1 MDWLLGGI
9 LRAEAV
15 KGLLWSQ
22 LTHTLA
28 CRHCGSSC
36 LQSTGNL
43 VTLFLF
49 VIWQIRRWWQLGS
62 LRHLWLWHS
71 GDMKQGKG
79 LLLLYRVAFLC
90 HLWRQ
95 KSEEEEE
102 EEGEEEKEEVIFLD
116 PLKPCSLP
124 KEVPIEKQ
132 ATTAPPQPSCD
143 SESQHKI
150 IGTPELV
157 LMQTP
162 SPSRSFPTFQILTNL
177 PVRRKAASGSR
188 LQQRKSQLF
197 WGLPSLHSESLEA
210 IILSSGGPFPLKLP
224 VGPSVWFNKLSF
236 LHRSNLLSSQYC
248 SPTPLPIHKVHT
260 TKDLEELAPDPQQL
274 PPPSSPSVLPPP
286 LRFESFPIDHTGFH
300 SGVQAP
306 TQWLMWQRAV
316 PWVSEDQ
323 ALHPHPELQ
332 RTRPSKFF
340 PSSELWWGM
349 PWDPGLPQHIP
360 DLLSASLLYPS
371 NLLGVLTRFESPRR
385 TMVQNEDSKA
395 SEPAVPV
402 PSPTPAS
409 LPELQGV
416 SPRGGLY
423 GSDDLRKTTRQR
435 ENPQIS
441 EPPVLVP
448 YQSAAPITEPQE
460 TRPLGVPPGCE
471 TQWRT
476 TGHRKSL
483 KASEPP
489 MPASYQAPDSLS
501 KSQKVS
507 SEGEPSIP
515 KDFLGTMGHKQK
527 PQASGSPMPAP
538 CPPSDS
544 LPELQRG
551 GPLGDPPGY
560 KCLWECREN
569 SENPQAFEPPA
580 LYLNPGFYGIS
591 PKCVPSRS
599 ETLRKGTQNRENLRV
614 SAGSILPASLP
625 SACLIESLGMAP
637 QGVLSKP
644 KALWETTGRIEN
656 LWTSESIAPDY
667 GQSLAPIPEPHRIS
681 SVGSPIRSETAWK
694 VTEHPRNS
702 WASEPPSLA
711 LGPYP
716 ALTLEPLRVSPM
728 GVLSDSEASYGES
741 QRRKNSWS
749 SELPAPSLPQQPHGA
764 RPLGVFPDSEPVEG
778 YMKQKICCA
787 APVPPFRG
795 PSPPPNS
802 MSKSH
807 SSEPI
812 GGQGNCK
819 IEEEAVEQRENSWAT
834 ELPAPTPNT
843 LSAQVPDPHMALKF
857 VRRNVRQR
865 EIPQGPSPPAA
876 DPLQPIPWPPTLA
889 EALKTEP
896 NQPGPP
902 KEELFPGVKGEVPP
916 SQGEAVPKASM
927 HSGIQVWH
935 WSRELELG
943 LKKLQLSPASRSP
956 GPSQSFVSSSAL
968 SSTTPGTWRL
978 SSHPSRQTHHPNLC
992 PYSSSCHPPKAES
1005 TVTQPV
1011 HCYHSHSFSHPQPH
1025 GSGRAKQRSQRE
1037 ERVRAKMVAQI
1048 SPQGPHVHTEANENC
1063 PGLREALYPEVL
1075 VSGNRQDK
1083 ASAQFSARETDRPR
1097 KSKAGDHRG
1106 GDARLGS
1113 STVMGKSHPVQAGRP
1128 VEAPV
1133 NRLFQRNQS
1142 SLHTALPRQLYSMP
1156 TGPQD
1161 KREAELRAGYILIPH
1176 HCMYCPWA
1184 HMEKHF
1190 SSPTPQAP
1198 LTRGLRKVLAKCLS
1212 SRGPGPPNPVSTR
1225 NSW

>member
-9 LRAEAV
+9 PRAEGV

-22 LTHTLA
+22 LTHALA

-36 LQSTGNL
+36 LQSTGN
-43 VTLFLF
+43 
-49 VIWQIRRWWQLGS
+49 I
-62 LRHLWLWHS
+62 
-71 GDMKQGKG
+71 G

-90 HLWRQ
+90 HLWRR
-95 KSEEEEE
+95 KSE

-124 KEVPIEKQ
+124 KEAPIEEQ
-132 ATTAPPQPSCD
+132 ATTAPSQPSCD
-143 SESQHKI
+143 SERQHKI

-157 LMQTP
+157 LTKTP
-162 SPSRSFPTFQILTNL
+162 SPSRSFPTFQIQTNL
-177 PVRRKAASGSR
+177 PVRHKAASGSR

-210 IILSSGGPFPLKLP
+210 IILSSDGPFPLKLP
-224 VGPSVWFNKLSF
+224 VGPSVCFNKLSF

-248 SPTPLPIHKVHT
+248 SPAPLPIHKVHT

-274 PPPSSPSVLPPP
+274 PPPSSPSVPSLPFH
-286 LRFESFPIDHTGFH
+286 LKSFPMDHTGFH

-323 ALHPHPELQ
+323 ALHPQPELQ

-340 PSSELWWGM
+340 PSSEVWWGM
-349 PWDPGLPQHIP
+349 PWDPGLPQHVP

-416 SPRGGLY
+416 SPTGGLY
-423 GSDDLRKTTRQR
+423 GSDDLRETTRQR
-435 ENPQIS
+435 ENPRIS

-476 TGHRKSL
+476 TGHRESL
-483 KASEPP
+483 KDSEPP
-489 MPASYQAPDSLS
+489 VPASCQGPDSLS

-538 CPPSDS
+538 CPPSDP

-569 SENPQAFEPPA
+569 SENSQAFEPPA
-580 LYLNPGFYGIS
+580 LDLNPGFYEIS
-591 PKCVPSRS
+591 PKCISSRS
-599 ETLRKGTQNRENLRV
+599 ETLWKGMQNRENLWI
-614 SAGSILPASLP
+614 SADSVLPASLP
-625 SACLIESLGMAP
+625 SACLMESLGTGP
-637 QGVLSKP
+637 QGVLSKS

-656 LWTSESIAPDY
+656 LWTSEPIAPDY
-667 GQSLAPIPEPHRIS
+667 GQSLAPTPEPHRIN
-681 SVGSPIRSETAWK
+681 SVGGPTRSETAWK
-694 VTEHPRNS
+694 VIQHSRNS
-702 WASEPPSLA
+702 WASEPSLA
-711 LGPYP
+711 LSPYP

-764 RPLGVFPDSEPVEG
+764 RPLAVFSDSEPVEG
-778 YMKQKICCA
+778 CMKQKKICCA
-787 APVPPFRG
+787 PVSPFWG

-807 SSEPI
+807 SSDPI
-812 GGQGNCK
+812 GDQGNCK
-819 IEEEAVEQRENSWAT
+819 TEGEAVERRENSWAT

-843 LSAQVPDPHMALKF
+843 LSAYAPDPHMALKF
-857 VRRNVRQR
+857 VRRNVRQS

-876 DPLQPIPWPPTLA
+876 DPLQPIPWPSTLA
-889 EALKTEP
+889 EVVKTEP
-896 NQPGPP
+896 KQPGLP
-902 KEELFPGVKGEVPP
+902 KEELFPGVKGEIPP
-916 SQGEAVPKASM
+916 SQREAVPEAPT
-927 HSGIQVWH
+927 HSGVQVWH

-956 GPSQSFVSSSAL
+956 GPSQSFVSSPAL

-978 SSHPSRQTHHPNLC
+978 FSYPSKQTHHPNLC

-1011 HCYHSHSFSHPQPH
+1011 HCYHSHSFSHPQSH

-1037 ERVRAKMVAQI
+1037 ERVKAKIVAQV
-1048 SPQGPHVHTEANENC
+1048 SPKGPCVHMEANENC
-1063 PGLREALYPEVL
+1063 PGLREVSYPEVL
-1075 VSGNRQDK
+1075 ISDNRQDK
-1083 ASAQFSARETDRPR
+1083 ASAQFSARERDSPR
-1097 KSKAGDHRG
+1097 KSKAGDYRG

-1113 STVMGKSHPVQAGRP
+1113 STVMGKSHPAQAGRP
-1128 VEAPV
+1128 VEASV
-1133 NRLFQRNQS
+1133 NQLFQRNRS
-1142 SLHTALPRQLYSMP
+1142 SLHTALPQQVYSMP

-1161 KREAELRAGYILIPH
+1161 KQAAELRAGYILIPR
-1176 HCMYCPWA
+1176 HCIHCPWA
-1184 HMEKHF
+1184 HMEKRF

-1198 LTRGLRKVLAKCLS
+1198 LTRSLRKVLAKCLS
-1212 SRGPGPPNPVSTR
+1212 SRGPGPPNIVSMR

>member
-22 LTHTLA
+22 LTHALA

-102 EEGEEEKEEVIFLD
+102 EEGEEEKEEVVFLD

-124 KEVPIEKQ
+124 KEAPIEKQ
-132 ATTAPPQPSCD
+132 ATTAPSQPSCD

-224 VGPSVWFNKLSF
+224 VGPSVCFNKLSF

-260 TKDLEELAPDPQQL
+260 MKVLEELDPDPQQL
-274 PPPSSPSVLPPP
+274 PPPSSPSVLSPP
-286 LRFESFPIDHTGFH
+286 LRLKSFPIDHTGFH
-300 SGVQAP
+300 FGVQAP
-306 TQWLMWQRAV
+306 TQ
-316 PWVSEDQ
+316 
-323 ALHPHPELQ
+323 
-332 RTRPSKFF
+332 T
-340 PSSELWWGM
+340 
-349 PWDPGLPQHIP
+349 PG
-360 DLLSASLLYPS
+360 
-371 NLLGVLTRFESPRR
+371 
-385 TMVQNEDSKA
+385 
-395 SEPAVPV
+395 
-402 PSPTPAS
+402 
-409 LPELQGV
+409 
-416 SPRGGLY
+416 
-423 GSDDLRKTTRQR
+423 
-435 ENPQIS
+435 
-441 EPPVLVP
+441 
-448 YQSAAPITEPQE
+448 E

-489 MPASYQAPDSLS
+489 VPASYQAPDSLS

-538 CPPSDS
+538 CPPSDP

-551 GPLGDPPGY
+551 SPLRGPPGY

-569 SENPQAFEPPA
+569 SENPQTFEPPA
-580 LYLNPGFYGIS
+580 LDLNPGFYGIS

-599 ETLRKGTQNRENLRV
+599 ETLRKGMQNRENLRV
-614 SAGSILPASLP
+614 SADSILPASLP

-637 QGVLSKP
+637 QGVLSKS

-667 GQSLAPIPEPHRIS
+667 GQSLAPIPEPHRIN
-681 SVGSPIRSETAWK
+681 SVGSPIRSETTWK
-694 VTEHPRNS
+694 VTEHSRNS

-711 LGPYP
+711 LSPYP

-764 RPLGVFPDSEPVEG
+764 RPLGVFSDSEPVEG

-787 APVPPFRG
+787 APVSPFWG

-812 GGQGNCK
+812 GGQGNYK
-819 IEEEAVEQRENSWAT
+819 TEEEAVEPRENSWAT

-843 LSAQVPDPHMALKF
+843 LSAHVPDPHMALKF

-865 EIPQGPSPPAA
+865 EMPQGPSPPAA

-896 NQPGPP
+896 NQPGLP
-902 KEELFPGVKGEVPP
+902 KEELFPGVKGEIPP
-916 SQGEAVPKASM
+916 SQREAVPEASM

-956 GPSQSFVSSSAL
+956 GPSQSFVSSPAL

-978 SSHPSRQTHHPNLC
+978 SSYPSRQTHHPNLC

-1037 ERVRAKMVAQI
+1037 ERVKAKMVAQV
-1048 SPQGPHVHTEANENC
+1048 SPQGPHVHMEANENC
-1063 PGLREALYPEVL
+1063 PGLREASYPEVL

-1083 ASAQFSARETDRPR
+1083 ALAQFLARETDRLR

-1142 SLHTALPRQLYSMP
+1142 SLHTALPQQLYSMP

-1161 KREAELRAGYILIPH
+1161 KREAELRAGYILIPQ
-1176 HCMYCPWA
+1176 HCMHCPWA

-1190 SSPTPQAP
+1190 TSPTPQSP

>member
-9 LRAEAV
+9 LRAEDV

-22 LTHTLA
+22 LTHALA

-36 LQSTGNL
+36 LQSTGNI

-49 VIWQIRRWWQLGS
+49 IIWQIRRWWQLGNS
-62 LRHLWLWHS
+62 RHLWPWYS

-90 HLWRQ
+90 HLWRW
-95 KSEEEEE
+95 KSGEEEE
-102 EEGEEEKEEVIFLD
+102 EEGEEEKEKVIFLD
-116 PLKPCSLP
+116 SLKPCSLP
-124 KEVPIEKQ
+124 KATPIEEQ
-132 ATTAPPQPSCD
+132 ATTAPAQPPCD

-150 IGTPELV
+150 RGTPELA
-157 LMQTP
+157 LTQTP
-162 SPSRSFPTFQILTNL
+162 GPSRSFPTFQVLTNL

-210 IILSSGGPFPLKLP
+210 TILSSVGPFPLKLP
-224 VGPSVWFNKLSF
+224 VGPSVCFNKLSF
-236 LHRSNLLSSQYC
+236 LPRSSNLRSSQYC

-260 TKDLEELAPDPQQL
+260 MKDLEELAPGPQQL
-274 PPPSSPSVLPPP
+274 PPPSSPSVPSLP
-286 LRFESFPIDHTGFH
+286 LHLKCFPIDNTGFH

-323 ALHPHPELQ
+323 ALHLQPELQ
-332 RTRPSKFF
+332 RTRPPKFL
-340 PSSELWWGM
+340 PSSEVWWGM

-360 DLLSASLLYPS
+360 DLLSASLLYPP
-371 NLLGVLTRFESPRR
+371 NLLGVLTRFESPWR

-402 PSPTPAS
+402 PSPTPGS

-416 SPRGGLY
+416 SPIGGLH
-423 GSDDLRKTTRQR
+423 GSDDLRETTRQR
-435 ENPQIS
+435 ENPHIS
-441 EPPVLVP
+441 KPPVLVL
-448 YQSAAPITEPQE
+448 YQSAAPITEPRE
-460 TRPLGVPPGCE
+460 TRPLGISPGCE

-476 TGHRKSL
+476 TGHRKNL
-483 KASEPP
+483 KASGPP

-507 SEGEPSIP
+507 SEEELSIP
-515 KDFLGTMGHKQK
+515 KDFWGTMGDKQK

-538 CPPSDS
+538 CPPSDP
-544 LPELQRG
+544 LPELLRG

-560 KCLWECREN
+560 KYLWECREN
-569 SENPQAFEPPA
+569 SENLQVFEPRA
-580 LYLNPGFYGIS
+580 LDLNPGFYGIS
-591 PKCVPSRS
+591 SKCVPSRP
-599 ETLRKGTQNRENLRV
+599 ETPWKGMQNRENLWV
-614 SAGSILPASLP
+614 SADSVLPASLP
-625 SACLIESLGMAP
+625 SACPIESLGMGP
-637 QGVLSKP
+637 QEILSKS
-644 KALWETTGRIEN
+644 KALWETTGQIEN

-667 GQSLAPIPEPHRIS
+667 GQSLAPIPEPHRTN
-681 SVGSPIRSETAWK
+681 SVGGPTRSETAWK
-694 VTEHPRNS
+694 VIEHSRYF

-711 LGPYP
+711 LSPYP
-716 ALTLEPLRVSPM
+716 TLTLEPFRVSPM
-728 GVLSDSEASYGES
+728 GVLSDSEASYGDS
-741 QRRKNSWS
+741 QRKKNSWT

-764 RPLGVFPDSEPVEG
+764 RPLGVFSDSESVEG
-778 YMKQKICCA
+778 CMKQKKICCA
-787 APVPPFRG
+787 PVSPLWG
-795 PSPPPNS
+795 PSPLPNS

-807 SSEPI
+807 SCEPI
-812 GGQGNCK
+812 GDQGNCK
-819 IEEEAVEQRENSWAT
+819 TEEEAVEQRENSWAT
-834 ELPAPTPNT
+834 KLPGPNPNT

-889 EALKTEP
+889 EALKTES
-896 NQPGPP
+896 NQPGLP
-902 KEELFPGVKGEVPP
+902 KELFLGVKGEIPP
-916 SQGEAVPKASM
+916 SERNAVPEASL
-927 HSGIQVWH
+927 HPGIQVWH
-935 WSRELELG
+935 WSTELELG

-956 GPSQSFVSSSAL
+956 GPSQSFVSSPAL

-978 SSHPSRQTHHPNLC
+978 FSYPLQQTHHPNLC
-992 PYSSSCHPPKAES
+992 PYSSSCHPPEAES

-1011 HCYHSHSFSHPQPH
+1011 HCFHSHPFSHPQPH
-1025 GSGRAKQRSQRE
+1025 GSSRVKQRSQRE
-1037 ERVRAKMVAQI
+1037 ERVKAKTVARV
-1048 SPQGPHVHTEANENC
+1048 SPQGPRVHVEANENC
-1063 PGLREALYPEVL
+1063 PGLREASYPEVL

-1083 ASAQFSARETDRPR
+1083 ASAQFSAGERDSPR

-1113 STVMGKSHPVQAGRP
+1113 STVMGKSHPAQAGRP
-1128 VEAPV
+1128 VEAPE

-1142 SLHTALPRQLYSMP
+1142 SIHTAHPQELYSMP

-1161 KREAELRAGYILIPH
+1161 KREAEMRTGYILIPR
-1176 HCMYCPWA
+1176 HCTHCPWA
-1184 HMEKHF
+1184 HMGKHF
-1190 SSPTPQAP
+1190 SPTRQAR

-1212 SRGPGPPNPVSTR
+1212 SRGPGPPNPVSMR

>member
-1 MDWLLGGI
+1 MDWLLGDI
-9 LRAEAV
+9 LRTDDI

-22 LTHTLA
+22 LTHALA

-36 LQSTGNL
+36 LQSTGNI
-43 VTLFLF
+43 VTLCLF
-49 VIWQIRRWWQLGS
+49 IIWQIRRWWQLGN
-62 LRHLWLWHS
+62 LRHLWPWYS

-79 LLLLYRVAFLC
+79 LLLLYLVAFLR
-90 HLWRQ
+90 HLWRWR
-95 KSEEEEE
+95 SEEEEE
-102 EEGEEEKEEVIFLD
+102 GKEEKEEVIFLD

-124 KEVPIEKQ
+124 KEIPVEQQ
-132 ATTAPPQPSCD
+132 ATTAPSQPSYD

-150 IGTPELV
+150 IGTRELV
-157 LMQTP
+157 LTQTP
-162 SPSRSFPTFQILTNL
+162 SPSRSFPTLQILTNL
-177 PVRRKAASGSR
+177 PVRRKAASGSH
-188 LQQRKSQLF
+188 LQQRKSQLY

-210 IILSSGGPFPLKLP
+210 TILNSDGPFPLKLP
-224 VGPSVWFNKLSF
+224 VGPSVCFNKFSF
-236 LHRSNLLSSQYC
+236 LHRSNLQSSQYC

-260 TKDLEELAPDPQQL
+260 MKNLEELAPDPQQL
-274 PPPSSPSVLPPP
+274 PPPPSPSVPSLPLHLKP
-286 LRFESFPIDHTGFH
+286 FPIDNTKFH

-323 ALHPHPELQ
+323 ALHPQPELQ
-332 RTRPSKFF
+332 RTKPSKYF
-340 PSSELWWGM
+340 PSSEVWWGM

-371 NLLGVLTRFESPRR
+371 NLLGVLTRSDSPRR
-385 TMVQNEDSKA
+385 TMVQNEDSTA

-409 LPELQGV
+409 LQGV
-416 SPRGGLY
+416 SPIGGLY
-423 GSDDLRKTTRQR
+423 RSDDLQETTRQR
-435 ENPQIS
+435 ENAHIS
-441 EPPVLVP
+441 EPPVQIP

-460 TRPLGVPPGCE
+460 TRPLGVSSGCE

-527 PQASGSPMPAP
+527 PQASGPPMPAP
-538 CPPSDS
+538 CPPSVPLTE
-544 LPELQRG
+544 LPRG
-551 GPLGDPPGY
+551 GALGDPPGC

-569 SENPQAFEPPA
+569 SENPQIFEPPA
-580 LYLNPGFYGIS
+580 LDS
-591 PKCVPSRS
+591 SKCVPSRS
-599 ETLRKGTQNRENLRV
+599 ETPWKGMQNRENLWV
-614 SAGSILPASLP
+614 SADSVLPASLP
-625 SACLIESLGMAP
+625 SACLIESLGMGP
-637 QGVLSKP
+637 QEVLSKS
-644 KALWETTGRIEN
+644 KALWETTGQLEN
-656 LWTSESIAPDY
+656 LWTSKSIAPDY
-667 GQSLAPIPEPHRIS
+667 GQSLAPIPEPHRINS
-681 SVGSPIRSETAWK
+681 MGGHTRSETAWK
-694 VTEHPRNS
+694 VIEHSRNS
-702 WASEPPSLA
+702 WASDPPSLA
-711 LGPYP
+711 LSPYP
-716 ALTLEPLRVSPM
+716 TLTLEPFRVSPM

-741 QRRKNSWS
+741 QRKKNSWS
-749 SELPAPSLPQQPHGA
+749 SEIPAPSLPQEPHGA
-764 RPLGVFPDSEPVEG
+764 RPLGVFSDSESVEG
-778 YMKQKICCA
+778 CMKQKKICCA
-787 APVPPFRG
+787 PVSPFWG

-807 SSEPI
+807 SREPI
-812 GGQGNCK
+812 GDQGNCK
-819 IEEEAVEQRENSWAT
+819 TEEEAVEQRENSWVT

-843 LSAQVPDPHMALKF
+843 LSAQVPDPHMALRF

-889 EALKTEP
+889 EALKTES

-902 KEELFPGVKGEVPP
+902 KEELFPGVKGAIPP
-916 SQGEAVPKASM
+916 SQGKAVPEAST

-956 GPSQSFVSSSAL
+956 GPSQSFVSSPAL
-968 SSTTPGTWRL
+968 SSSTPGTWRL
-978 SSHPSRQTHHPNLC
+978 SSYPSQQTHHPDLC

-1005 TVTQPV
+1005 TVIQPV
-1011 HCYHSHSFSHPQPH
+1011 HCFHSHSFSHPQPR
-1025 GSGRAKQRSQRE
+1025 GSGRATQRSQRE
-1037 ERVRAKMVAQI
+1037 ERVKAKMVAQV
-1048 SPQGPHVHTEANENC
+1048 SPQGPCVHMEANENC
-1063 PGLREALYPEVL
+1063 PGLREASYPEVL

-1083 ASAQFSARETDRPR
+1083 ASAQFSSREKDSPR
-1097 KSKAGDHRG
+1097 KSNAGDHRR
-1106 GDARLGS
+1106 GDTRLGS
-1113 STVMGKSHPVQAGRP
+1113 STVMGKSHPAQAGRP

-1133 NRLFQRNQS
+1133 NRLSQRNQS
-1142 SLHTALPRQLYSMP
+1142 SIHTALPQQLYSMP

-1161 KREAELRAGYILIPH
+1161 EREAELRAGYILIPW
-1176 HCMYCPWA
+1176 HCTHCPWA

-1190 SSPTPQAP
+1190 SSPTPQGP
-1198 LTRGLRKVLAKCLS
+1198 LTRGIRKMLAKCLS
-1212 SRGPGPPNPVSTR
+1212 SRGPGPPNSVNMR